1 MSEWGQFV
9 TIDHME
15 QEIMDNKNI
24 FNNKHYCKSSTCN
37 PRISTIYED
46 QLYDDIVRTYSS
58 EFIPPAIINKQNKYA
73 QHPILSIT
81 YLFYYCLHK
90 FWN

>member
-9 TIDHME
+9 SIDHME
-15 QEIMDNKNI
+15 REIMDNK
-24 FNNKHYCKSSTCN
+24 HYCN

-58 EFIPPAIINKQNKYA
+58 EFIPPAIINKQNKYV

-81 YLFYYCLHK
+81 YVFYYCLHK